1 MTLRNIFL
9 GLGLGLLLV
18 LFKVAEYYFFA
29 HRISIEGYIGGIAIL
44 FLVVGIWVGS
54 IIKKQTENLTTQV
67 TVNPNNLL
75 SDREAEVLAAIAQG
89 KSNQEIAEALF
100 VSTNTI
106 KTHISNIYSKLGVN
120 RRTQAIAKAK
130 SLAILG
136 D

>member
-1 MTLRNIFL
+1 MHSS
-9 GLGLGLLLV
+9 
-18 LFKVAEYYFFA
+18 A
-29 HRISIEGYIGGIAIL
+29 
-44 FLVVGIWVGS
+44 
-54 IIKKQTENLTTQV
+54 QV
-67 TVNPNNLL
+67 SVKPNNLL